1 MMVLKGKGA
10 LLLGIVLMLLLFS
23 LFALSVGSAEI
34 ESPWRYIFSPSLTG
48 PAHDVIWQI
57 RFPRVLAALLI
68 GAALGVAGVLSQSAT
83 NNPLA
88 DPSIIGTS
96 AGASLGATIAVLLN
110 IADIGTLPTTIAAV
124 AGALLATLLTFA
136 SSRSALQLVIVG
148 IATSAL
154 LSALVGLILTV
165 ANRPDARSISFWSL
179 GSLAL
184 VTSKSIYLLAPIILT
199 TSAIAWF
206 ISQKLDLLTL
216 GDREVRFLG
225 LNPQRMRLTAF
236 ILIAI
241 LIATAVSTV
250 GSIAFLALAAPHIA
264 RFLIGPRNRPL
275 IIGSAVIGAGLLLLA
290 DTAARTVAPPFELP
304 IGLITSLIGAPILI
318 LLLRRSGEVWR

>member
-110 IADIGTLPTTIAAV
+110 IADIGTLPTTIAAM

-318 LLLRRSGEVWR
+318 ILLRRSGEVWR

>member
-1 MMVLKGKGA
+1 MIALKGRGS

-124 AGALLATLLTFA
+124 VGALLATLLTFA

-154 LSALVGLILTV
+154 LSAIVGLILTV

-184 VTSKSIYLLAPIILT
+184 VTSKSIYLLAPIILA
-199 TSAIAWF
+199 TSAVAWF
-206 ISQKLDLLTL
+206 ISKKLDLLAL

-236 ILIAI
+236 FLIAI

-250 GSIAFLALAAPHIA
+250 GSIAFLALAAPHIT
-264 RFLIGPRNRPL
+264 RFLIGPRNRSL
-275 IIGSAVIGAGLLLLA
+275 IIGSALVGAALLLLA